1 MRGGSSITQP
11 GECDGRIQMHWPDT
25 GSDPGKGGQL
35 VNQPAPAPA
44 YTLPSGCDRRG
55 IAVPTVSATE
65 IPGIS
70 ADDPRAIQHRREQE
84 QEIEP

>member
-1 MRGGSSITQP
+1 
-11 GECDGRIQMHWPDT
+11 MHWPDT

-44 YTLPSGCDRRG
+44 YTLPNGCDRRG